1 MKLEIM
7 FTTSDLILFSGAALV
22 TILGLIF
29 ILRRYMNHQ
38 AEVDLTEK
46 YKDKEWKSPLEART
60 KYPDVDAFRLRGYI
74 LRFSFVM
81 TLAVALFAFNWT
93 SYEQEVFI
101 PDDALALE
109 EEIEIEPPRTQEA
122 QPPPPP
128 PPPPQIQEVPETEII
143 EEDESIFQDMSVD
156 AETQIFDAPVA
167 DTDAEADVPPPPPP
181 PPPPSKDIEE
191 IFKVVEQMP
200 RFPGCE
206 DLGTEN
212 ERKACASQKM
222 LEFIYANI
230 EYPMIA
236 RENNIEGT
244 VVVQFVVDRSG
255 TIRDINTVRDIGG
268 GCGEEAVR
276 IVNMMNEMDQKWV
289 PGMQQGRPVNV
300 LFNLPVRFKLL

>member
-167 DTDAEADVPPPPPP
+167 DTDAEKRMYLRLLHLLRLPARRLKRSSKWSSRCLASLDV
-181 PPPPSKDIEE
+181 KIW
-191 IFKVVEQMP
+191 
-200 RFPGCE
+200 G
-206 DLGTEN
+206 
-212 ERKACASQKM
+212 QKM
-222 LEFIYANI
+222 NAKHVLVKRCWNSSTRI
-230 EYPMIA
+230 
-236 RENNIEGT
+236 
-244 VVVQFVVDRSG
+244 SS
-255 TIRDINTVRDIGG
+255 IR
-268 GCGEEAVR
+268 
-276 IVNMMNEMDQKWV
+276 
-289 PGMQQGRPVNV
+289 
-300 LFNLPVRFKLL
+300 